1 MAERGAVV
9 ERVRFVMVL
18 EILTGVG
25 KTVRNSEGRRK
36 GRRKR
41 RGGMVCAG
49 ISLVVRDEDGC
60 GERVELDSAS

>member
-1 MAERGAVV
+1 MAESEAVV

-25 KTVRNSEGRRK
+25 KMVRNSEGRRK
-36 GRRKR
+36 ERRR

-49 ISLVVRDEDGC
+49 ISLVERDEDGC
-60 GERVELDSAS
+60 EERVELDSAS